1 MQMFGEVGDLL
12 SAFGSLSYPLGWA
25 ALLLFL
31 VGISLDYV
39 GRTEARQ
46 ILAAAWGLFAVFWL
60 SLIYPWFVTDDSFVR
75 GAGAVIAVP
84 LSIIMAKTFWKGS
97 AELIT
102 LTRAVAIMGVV
113 YAPFLVIDPLREQLI
128 LMVTDHTAWAMSL
141 IGYEPPVVTERFE
154 AIQYAPDGFS
164 LDRLDPEN
172 ERYSEIPKEDQ
183 YENSFI
189 FFHEDG
195 VRTISYTIIL
205 ACTGIGSMSVVIGLV
220 AAVNASLRRKV
231 RAIALAVGIIYVLN
245 IVRNVFIGINFGHQ
259 YMHWAPDTIMWL
271 FMMDNEL
278 RVSYIWA
285 DRILAQ
291 IGSVI
296 AMLIIFYLVL
306 REVPEIM
313 EPIEEVIYLATGEQ
327 YDLSGALDIDPESE
341 KPEPSD

>member
-1 MQMFGEVGDLL
+1 MLGQGADLL
-12 SAFGSLSYPLGWA
+12 SAFGTLSYPLGWVTLA
-25 ALLLFL
+25 LFL
-31 VGISLDYV
+31 IGISLDYI

-46 ILAAAWGLFAVFWL
+46 VLAVAWGLFAVFWL

-75 GAGAVIAVP
+75 GAGAVIAAP
-84 LSIIMAKTFWKGS
+84 LSLIMAKTFWNGS

-113 YAPFLVIDPLREQLI
+113 YAPFLMIDPLREQLI
-128 LMVTDHTAWAMSL
+128 LLVTDHTAWAMSIL
-141 IGYEPPVVTERFE
+141 GYDPPVVTQLSE
-154 AIQYAPDGFS
+154 AQPYVPEGS
-164 LDRLDPEN
+164 NPNLDR
-172 ERYSEIPKEDQ
+172 EIGDKEHA
-183 YENSFI
+183 YENTFV
-189 FFHEDG
+189 FFQGDG
-195 VRTISYTIIL
+195 TITYTIIL

-231 RAIALAVGIIYVLN
+231 RAIAMAVGIIYVLN

-259 YMHWAPDTIMWL
+259 NMHWAPETIMWL

-296 AMLIIFYLVL
+296 AMLLIFYLVI

-313 EPIEEVIYLATGEQ
+313 EPIEEVIYLATGER
-327 YDLSGALDIDPESE
+327 YDLSGALDIGPESE
-341 KPEPSD
+341 TPEPSD

>member
-1 MQMFGEVGDLL
+1 MFGEVGDLL

-25 ALLLFL
+25 TLLLLF
-31 VGISLDYV
+31 VGIILDYV

-84 LSIIMAKTFWKGS
+84 LSVIMAKTFWKGS

-102 LTRAVAIMGVV
+102 LTRAVAIMGLV

-128 LMVTDHTAWAMSL
+128 LMVTDHTAWAMNL
-141 IGYEPPVVTERFE
+141 LGYNPPVVTELSE
-154 AIQYAPDGFS
+154 AQPYVPEGS
-164 LDRLDPEN
+164 NPNLDR
-172 ERYSEIPKEDQ
+172 EIGGKEHP
-183 YENSFI
+183 YENTFV
-189 FFHEDG
+189 FFQGDG
-195 VRTISYTIIL
+195 TITYTIIL

-220 AAVNASLRRKV
+220 AAVNASLRRKI

-245 IVRNVFIGINFGHQ
+245 IIRNVFIGINFGHQ

-271 FMMDNEL
+271 FMMENEL
-278 RVSYIWA
+278 RVSYIWS

-291 IGSVI
+291 VGSVF